1 MKKKTIL
8 WLIVAIIM
16 ALIVTAC
23 DPTGN
28 TGGNLS
34 LPGTWVSGEYTTE
47 VTGTQV
53 TFTVGSETYVPWD
66 YNLSGTTLTITN
78 NPDYPDYLADT
89 LVALTIGSGS
99 TSFTGNFE
107 YVINGAGTL
116 TFEKQ

>member
-23 DPTGN
+23 DPTGKAEKI

-34 LPGTWVSGEYTTE
+34 LPGTWVRGEYTTE
-47 VTGTQV
+47 FTDTQV
-53 TFTVGSETYVPWD
+53 TFTVGSETYGPWD
-66 YNLSGTTLTITN
+66 YNLNGTTLTITN

-107 YVINGAGTL
+107 YG
-116 TFEKQ
+116 